1 MKETEIDE
9 SEECSVELN
18 KSVHY
23 TKINFSGNLE
33 GKGGRREGEGR
44 EKGGRKWKECSLSF
58 KIFYFLWELVWSEPC
73 YSLSLNLYLIINTF
87 Y

>member
-44 EKGGRKWKECSLSF
+44 
-58 KIFYFLWELVWSEPC
+58 
-73 YSLSLNLYLIINTF
+73 
-87 Y
+87 